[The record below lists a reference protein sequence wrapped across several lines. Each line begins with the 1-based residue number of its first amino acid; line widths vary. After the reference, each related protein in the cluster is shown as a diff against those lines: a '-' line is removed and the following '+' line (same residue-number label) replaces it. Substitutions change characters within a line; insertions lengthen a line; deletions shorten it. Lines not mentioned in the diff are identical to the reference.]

1 VLAMA
6 ASPSRT
12 SSGFT
17 GIRYD
22 GHFVLRDFHKSH
34 LFFLSLCI
42 GAIRGRCC
50 VFCLTRLHIEVA
62 FTSSLLRDSRK
73 IFGEQPLMDTNR
85 HEGGGPEKPLIVQI
99 TRIWER
105 SPRRPCLKAWPSL
118 PSVAAASSPK
128 QSSSPRSTRRCFESG
143 KEESRKRISEIKDK
157 GHRGDRARAGAKRI
171 SNPLPF
177 LVFSFPD
184 SKILVLSGFDIRPS
198 AFSTHR

>member
-1 VLAMA
+1 MQVVHLHE
-6 ASPSRT
+6 RN
-12 SSGFT
+12 SG
-17 GIRYD
+17 GVVYPAYD
-22 GHFVLRDFHKSH
+22 GGVVTRWKVCDDRRFTRVPRSVAAVLNVLDLVLGDFHKSH

-42 GAIRGRCC
+42 RAIRGRCC

-128 QSSSPRSTRRCFESG
+128 QSSSPRSTRRYFE
-143 KEESRKRISEIKDK
+143 
-157 GHRGDRARAGAKRI
+157 
-171 SNPLPF
+171 
-177 LVFSFPD
+177 
-184 SKILVLSGFDIRPS
+184 
-198 AFSTHR
+198 